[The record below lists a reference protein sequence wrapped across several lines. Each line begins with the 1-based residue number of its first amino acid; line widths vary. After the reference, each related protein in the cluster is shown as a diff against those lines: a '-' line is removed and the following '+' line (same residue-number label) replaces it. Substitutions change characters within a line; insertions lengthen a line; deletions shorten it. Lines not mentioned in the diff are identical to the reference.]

1 MKKLLKKINF
11 IYVYM
16 FIFLIGGIYILIYGQ
31 ELNKDVVLC
40 SFIFGP
46 LTLIS
51 LVIFELDRQYEN
63 SHK

>member
-1 MKKLLKKINF
+1 MKKLLKKINL

-16 FIFLIGGIYILIYGQ
+16 FIFLMGGIYIFIYGQ
-31 ELNKDVVLC
+31 ELPADVGLC

-46 LTLIS
+46 LIFIT
-51 LVIFELDRQYEN
+51 LVIFEFDRQYEN

>member
-1 MKKLLKKINF
+1 MRKLLKKINL

-31 ELNKDVVLC
+31 ELPADVGLC

-51 LVIFELDRQYEN
+51 LVFIELIRQNECL
-63 SHK
+63 HK